1 MDYVIAVG
9 CVEFK
14 TLFFVKLASQVHVED
29 SLAILLHHK
38 VVVASLLVQKRF
50 EHHAVCKYVRYL
62 DQRACALLVLV
73 EGMKKLNH
81 HKRRLY
87 YAMTR
92 VICYFV
98 VLFVDLLSVGNQFFE
113 LDCRVISIHAKAGV
127 QPKFFAVSRV
137 LERFYFLEVID
148 REIYKLSSRL
158 VVLDHES

>member
-1 MDYVIAVG
+1 
-9 CVEFK
+9 
-14 TLFFVKLASQVHVED
+14 
-29 SLAILLHHK
+29 
-38 VVVASLLVQKRF
+38 
-50 EHHAVCKYVRYL
+50 
-62 DQRACALLVLV
+62 
-73 EGMKKLNH
+73 
-81 HKRRLY
+81 
-87 YAMTR
+87 MTR

-158 VVLDHES
+158 VVLDHESQVN